1 MKHSII
7 LSALLALAVTAPAS
21 AEIYRWVDSAG
32 HVHFGDQPPRD
43 VNRVQQLPNQPLP
56 ETTDAAKLRETADKK
71 PVTLYTTN
79 CGAPCDQATAL
90 LQARGIPFSTKYLD
104 RDPEA
109 VKAYRQLAGQALQ
122 VPSLRIGENMQK
134 GFEKV
139 LWNNLLDLAGYPRA
153 KTPAGATPTG
163 STPQGT
169 GSTGK

>member
-7 LSALLALAVTAPAS
+7 LSALLALAIAAPAS
-21 AEIYRWVDSAG
+21 AEIYRWVDSSG
-32 HVHFGDQPPRD
+32 RVHFGDQPPRD
-43 VNRVQQLPNQPLP
+43 VNRVQQVPSQPMP
-56 ETTDAAKLRETADKK
+56 ESTDAAKLRETADKK

-104 RDPEA
+104 RDPDA

-122 VPSLRIGENMQK
+122 VPTLRIGDNMQK

-139 LWNNLLDLAGYPRA
+139 LWNNMLDLAGYPRP
-153 KTPAGATPTG
+153 KTPAG
-163 STPQGT
+163 STPAGSA
-169 GSTGK
+169 STGAGSAGK